1 MNISNPKTGSELT
14 LSGKLKEFVWK
25 IWNTDVKSVNGMGS
39 FSQVCSLTDKVS
51 FGIKMAEGAKG
62 RKLCPY
68 SSKKSFITGLEPII
82 PGKVLL
88 YLSADV

>member
-1 MNISNPKTGSELT
+1 MNISNPKRGSELT

-25 IWNTDVKSVNGMGS
+25 IWNTDVNGMGT
-39 FSQVCSLTDKVS
+39 FRQVCSLTDKAS

-68 SSKKSFITGLEPII
+68 SSKKPFITGLEPII